1 MKISDIQNITLEQFN
16 SMNEKELREVSNQLF
31 SAANK
36 RLRRAEAARRSTPA
50 TVAVKKQLEQSG
62 QTQFTSKDKTYNQ
75 LKQEFFQ
82 AKNFVENK
90 TSTYSGWRQEVKE
103 IRKRFENQTGVSS
116 RNMSDDDITA
126 YYDAVDKFREV
137 YGDKSFRYSERAA
150 AEIIKQGG
158 TMDDALQNM
167 FATMKTNYEMLEAAY
182 AQKEAQY
189 NSEVSDF
196 HNIWDEENP
205 FD

>member
-36 RLRRAEAARRSTPA
+36 RLRRAEAAGRSTPA
-50 TVAVKKQLEQSG
+50 TEAVKKQLAQSG
-62 QTQFTSKDKTYNQ
+62 QTQFSSKDKTYNQ
-75 LKQEFFQ
+75 LKQEFFR

-90 TSTYSGWRQEVKE
+90 TSTYSGWRQEVKDIRGRFE
-103 IRKRFENQTGVSS
+103 DQTGQSAKTMSDADIRK
-116 RNMSDDDITA
+116 
-126 YYDAVDKFREV
+126 YYEAVDKFREV
-137 YGDKSFRYSERAA
+137 YGDKAFRYSEKAA

-158 TMDDALQNM
+158 SVDDALNNM
-167 FATMKTNYEMLEAAY
+167 FSTMKVNYEMLEAAY
-182 AQKEAQY
+182 AEKEVQY
-189 NSEVSDF
+189 SSEVSDF
-196 HNIWDEENP
+196 FDIWEEDNP